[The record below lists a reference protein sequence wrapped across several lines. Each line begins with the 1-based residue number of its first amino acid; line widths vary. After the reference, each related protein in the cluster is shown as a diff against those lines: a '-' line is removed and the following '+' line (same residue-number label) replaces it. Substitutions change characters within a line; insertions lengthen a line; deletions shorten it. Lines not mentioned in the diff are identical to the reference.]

1 MEDIEVPMDYYPY
14 DRNGNL
20 TTNERN
26 NLLAYIMCV
35 KTESDFRILKNKGA
49 SLLGKKKK
57 KKGMMTREGTYFS
70 SEDREN

>member
-57 KKGMMTREGTYFS
+57 KKKKKKA
-70 SEDREN
+70 